1 MRLLKFFQY
10 MQHAYFIVM
19 SGHSLWIVLTCFDK
33 LLYPVWISLILVYIN
48 FIHGYGGDG
57 IFTHTA
63 LYSLQYR
70 APPPNTRLTY
80 DTVWFSFEGGKD
92 TEVR

>member
-1 MRLLKFFQY
+1 VNKPDFY
-10 MQHAYFIVM
+10 
-19 SGHSLWIVLTCFDK
+19 
-33 LLYPVWISLILVYIN
+33 
-48 FIHGYGGDG
+48 GYGGDG

-63 LYSLQYR
+63 LYSAPPPNTRLTYDGYGGDGIFTHTALYS

>member
-1 MRLLKFFQY
+1 MCYYILDRDIYFKCLIELALKFADFNNRL
-10 MQHAYFIVM
+10 H
-19 SGHSLWIVLTCFDK
+19 
-33 LLYPVWISLILVYIN
+33 

-63 LYSLQYR
+63 LYS

-80 DTVWFSFEGGKD
+80 NTVWFSFEGGKD
-92 TEVR
+92 AELR